1 MTWKNSVQ
9 SALEA
14 EGVKT
19 QRPVPTIPGLFFIV
33 LPRLIW
39 GEKWRKTLQP
49 WFPQFNFL
57 QPQWRDFLRLP
68 LQFLWILLFIP
79 HRRIPSRAPVS
90 LAPARPLRLPDFLHR
105 LAYPIFYV
113 IDQMR
118 QILRPLV
125 VDDQTRWVGHY
136 HWFDEIW
143 DRSWLRYLVYLAI
156 FALLTV
162 TITLPFGTISQIFFL
177 GVLMTVAF
185 LIRVFPGNT
194 VTLLLTLFSVVV
206 SARYFWWRMTSTL
219 NWDHDFDLVWG
230 IILLAAEMY
239 AFFFLLSSH
248 IQTIWPLHRKPAPLP
263 LDSHT
268 WPHVDVY
275 IPTYNE
281 PLKVVAS
288 TVYAALGMDWPKER
302 LHIHILDDGRRSEF
316 RQFAAEVGINYLV
329 RPDNLHAKAGNINHA
344 LSVTSS
350 EFIAIFDSDHMPA
363 RSFLQTSLGWFLR
376 DPKLSLLQTPHH
388 FYSPDPFER
397 NLGTFRRIPNE
408 GNLFYG
414 LIQDGNDLW
423 NAAFFCGS
431 CAVVRRSAMED
442 IGGMPTD
449 SVTEDAFTAL
459 KMHRKGYNSAY
470 LNLPQAAGLATES
483 LSQHIG
489 QRIRWARG
497 MAQIFRIDNPFLGKG
512 LSFLQRLCYGNAMLS
527 FFSGFPRL
535 IFLSSPM
542 AFLIFH
548 AYIINAPAFTV
559 LLFVIP
565 HLTHGAIVNIRTQ
578 GKYRHLFWA
587 EIYESVLSW
596 YIAVPTLVALISPQH
611 GKFNVTAKGGLIEKD
626 YFDWKISRPIFA
638 LIVFNFIGFGAGIY
652 RLFTGP
658 EDEVLTVC
666 INVAWV
672 LYNCLILGGVL
683 HLASETRQVRLSHRV
698 RIDLPALI
706 RREDGSAFA
715 CQTDD
720 LSSGGISLKLA
731 ETETLFAPNERL
743 HVSLW
748 RGDQET
754 SFPALIIGTQPQQLR
769 LRWQFDSPQQMAQ
782 LTQWTF
788 GRADTWLFWHDQEDH
803 ETFRG
808 DLKEIATVSGTG
820 YLRIVG
826 QMVPWNSPLAR
837 SFALFYKKTSWWL
850 PRVPESTMSSSL

>member
-1 MTWKNSVQ
+1 MTWLASVRATIQ
-9 SALEA
+9 A
-14 EGVKT
+14 EGG
-19 QRPVPTIPGLFFIV
+19 QCRRPSQVIPGYFFIV
-33 LPRLIW
+33 LPRQIL
-39 GEKWRKTLQP
+39 GEKWRKVLQP

-57 QPQWRDFLRLP
+57 LPQWRDFLRLP
-68 LQFLWILLFIP
+68 LQLVWVLLFIP
-79 HRRIPSRAPVS
+79 HHRDLVS
-90 LAPARPLRLPDFLHR
+90 SHKKFVPAHAQPRSHFLRQLL
-105 LAYPIFYV
+105 YPATALIHQ
-113 IDQMR
+113 IR
-118 QILRPLV
+118 QIIRPLV
-125 VDDQTRWVGHY
+125 IEDHTQWIGHY
-136 HWFDEIW
+136 RWFDEIW
-143 DRSWLRYLVYLAI
+143 DRSWLRYLFYLAI
-156 FALLTV
+156 AALLTL

-177 GVLMTVAF
+177 AVLMTIAF

-230 IILLAAEMY
+230 IVLLAAEMY
-239 AFFFLLSSH
+239 AFFFLLTSH

-263 LDSHT
+263 ADSST
-268 WPHVDVY
+268 WPHVDLY

-288 TVYAALGMDWPKER
+288 TVHAALGIDWPKER
-302 LHIHILDDGRRSEF
+302 LHIHVLDDGRREKF
-316 RQFAAEVGINYLV
+316 RQFAAQVGINYVV

-397 NLGTFRRIPNE
+397 NLNVFRRIPNE

-431 CAVVRRSAMED
+431 CAVVRRSAMEA
-442 IGGMPTD
+442 IGGMPTT

-470 LNLPQAAGLATES
+470 LNIPQAAGLATES

-497 MAQIFRIDNPFLGKG
+497 MAQIFRLDNPFLGKG
-512 LSFLQRLCYGNAMLS
+512 LSVLQRLCYGNAMLS
-527 FFSGFPRL
+527 FFSGIPRL

-548 AYIINAPAFTV
+548 AYLINSPAFTV
-559 LLFVIP
+559 LLYVIP
-565 HLTHGAIVNIRTQ
+565 HLVHGAIVNIRTQ

-596 YIAVPTLVALISPQH
+596 YIAVPTLVALISPEH
-611 GKFNVTAKGGLIEKD
+611 GKFNVTAKGGLIEKS
-626 YFDWKISRPIFA
+626 YFDWKISRPIFF
-638 LIVFNFIGFGAGIY
+638 LIVFNFIGLAAGVW

-658 EDEVLTVC
+658 EDEILTVC
-666 INVAWV
+666 INIAWI

-683 HLASETRQVRLSHRV
+683 HLASETRQVRVSPRV
-698 RIDLPALI
+698 RINLPTLI
-706 RREDGSAFA
+706 RSEDGRAFA

-720 LSSGGISLKLA
+720 LSAGGISLKLA
-731 ETETLFAPNERL
+731 DPQTTFAVNEL
-743 HVSLW
+743 LQVSLW

-754 SFPALIIGTQPQQLR
+754 TFPAVVIGGQAAQLR
-769 LRWQFDSPQQMAQ
+769 LRWQFDDPAQTAQ

-788 GRADTWLFWHDQEDH
+788 GRADTWLFWDDQADR

-820 YLRIVG
+820 YLRVFW
-826 QMVPWNSPLAR
+826 QMVPWNSPLAK
-837 SFALFYKKTSWWL
+837 SVSQLYKKSSWWL
-850 PRVPESTMSSSL
+850 PKVPESTMSSSL